1 MLKVHKNAPLF
12 LVYKPLYHSQKIV
25 ATLDKNVLPKRE
37 KIWHNNGQKMF
48 EPGCGPNFIV
58 RKECWLM
65 KCLII
70 DVVSPAIAEE
80 LGKYMEVDTRILP
93 TQAELAG
100 MIGDYEVLIMRVD
113 PAINKEILDAAKKL
127 KVIGVCSVG
136 LNHIDMAVA
145 KEKGIQVFNAPGLND
160 NAVAE
165 LTISK
170 MLDISRHT
178 IPACGDVKVGKNW
191 DKYKFMG
198 RELRGKTLGILG
210 FGRVGQ
216 RVAKLAHAFQMY
228 VVAYDPYLPEYI
240 FDQEATT
247 GGSVEELLTV
257 SDFVSIQMPL
267 TPETKDLFNAKSIAT
282 MKDDAVVLNMA
293 RGGIVNEQDMYEAL
307 KSGRVGGYATDV
319 MENELAAGGLTEG
332 AGFDSPLF
340 ECDNFIV
347 TPHLGAQTSDAA
359 RNIGVHIIHRVK
371 DALSLK

>member
-1 MLKVHKNAPLF
+1 
-12 LVYKPLYHSQKIV
+12 
-25 ATLDKNVLPKRE
+25 
-37 KIWHNNGQKMF
+37 
-48 EPGCGPNFIV
+48 
-58 RKECWLM
+58 M

-70 DVVSPAIAEE
+70 DVVSPAISEE
-80 LGKYMEVDTRILP
+80 LGKYMDVATCKELP
-93 TQAELAG
+93 PSKDELKAE
-100 MIGDYEVLIMRVD
+100 IGDVDVLIMRVD
-113 PAINKEILDAAKKL
+113 PKIDKEVLEAAKKL

-136 LNHIDMAVA
+136 LNHIDMKTA

-178 IPACGDVKVGKNW
+178 IDACNDVKVGKNW

-216 RVAKLAHAFQMY
+216 RVGKLAHAFQMY
-228 VVAYDPYLPEYI
+228 VVAYDPYLPEYV
-240 FDQEATT
+240 FDQEATK
-247 GGSVEELLTV
+247 GVSVEELLKA
-257 SDFVSIQMPL
+257 SDFVTIHMPL
-267 TPETKDLFNAKSIAT
+267 TPETRDLIDSKSIAT
-282 MKDDAVVLNMA
+282 MKDGAVVLNMA

-307 KSGRVGGYATDV
+307 KSGKLGGYATDV
-319 MENELAAGGLTEG
+319 MANELAAGGLTEG

-347 TPHLGAQTSDAA
+347 TPHLGAQTTDAA
-359 RNIGVHIIHRVK
+359 RAIGVHIINKVK
-371 DALSLK
+371 EALNLK

>member
-1 MLKVHKNAPLF
+1 
-12 LVYKPLYHSQKIV
+12 
-25 ATLDKNVLPKRE
+25 
-37 KIWHNNGQKMF
+37 
-48 EPGCGPNFIV
+48 
-58 RKECWLM
+58 M
-65 KCLII
+65 KCLIV

-80 LGKYMEVDTRILP
+80 LGKYMEVDTKILP
-93 TQAELAG
+93 TQEELAG

-136 LNHIDMAVA
+136 LNHIDMNTA

-178 IPACGDVKVGKNW
+178 IDACNDVKVGKNW

-228 VVAYDPYLPEYI
+228 VVAYDPYLPAEV
-240 FDQEATT
+240 FEQQHAT
-247 GGSVEELLTV
+247 SMSIEEVLKV
-257 SDFVSIQMPL
+257 SDFVTIHMPL
-267 TPETKDLFNAKSIAT
+267 NDETRNLFNAKSIAG

-307 KSGRVGGYATDV
+307 KAGKIGGYASDV
-319 MENELAAGGLTEG
+319 MENELASGGLTEG

-340 ECDNFIV
+340 GCDNFIV
-347 TPHLGAQTSDAA
+347 TPHLGAQTVDAS
-359 RNIGVHIIHRVK
+359 RDIGAHIINKVK
-371 DALSLK
+371 EALNLQ

>member
-1 MLKVHKNAPLF
+1 
-12 LVYKPLYHSQKIV
+12 
-25 ATLDKNVLPKRE
+25 
-37 KIWHNNGQKMF
+37 
-48 EPGCGPNFIV
+48 
-58 RKECWLM
+58 M

-70 DVVSPAIAEE
+70 DVVSPAIATE
-80 LGKYMEVDTRILP
+80 LGKYMEVDTKILP
-93 TQAELAG
+93 TQEELAG

-178 IPACGDVKVGKNW
+178 IDACNDVKVGKNW

-228 VVAYDPYLPEYI
+228 VVAYAPYLPEYV
-240 FDQEATT
+240 FDQEATK
-247 GGSVEELLTV
+247 GVSVDELLKV
-257 SDFVSIQMPL
+257 SDFVSIHMPL

-282 MKDDAVVLNMA
+282 MKDGAVVLNMA

-307 KSGRVGGYATDV
+307 KSGKLGGFATDV
-319 MENELAAGGLTEG
+319 MANELAAGGLTEG

-340 ECDNFIV
+340 ECENFIV
-347 TPHLGAQTSDAA
+347 TPHLGAQTTDAA
-359 RNIGVHIIHRVK
+359 RAIGVHIINKVK
-371 DALSLK
+371 DAMGLK

>member
-1 MLKVHKNAPLF
+1 
-12 LVYKPLYHSQKIV
+12 
-25 ATLDKNVLPKRE
+25 
-37 KIWHNNGQKMF
+37 
-48 EPGCGPNFIV
+48 
-58 RKECWLM
+58 M
-65 KCLII
+65 KCLIV

-80 LGKYMEVDTRILP
+80 LGKYMEVDTKILP
-93 TQAELAG
+93 TQEELAG

-136 LNHIDMAVA
+136 LNHIDMNTAA
-145 KEKGIQVFNAPGLND
+145 EKGIQVFNAPGLND

-178 IPACGDVKVGKNW
+178 IDACNDVKVGKNW

-228 VVAYDPYLPEYI
+228 VVAYDPYLPEYV
-240 FDQEATT
+240 FDQEATK
-247 GGSVEELLTV
+247 GVSVDELLKV
-257 SDFVSIQMPL
+257 SDFVTIHMPL

-282 MKDDAVVLNMA
+282 MKDGAVVLNMA

-307 KSGRVGGYATDV
+307 KSGKIGGFATDV
-319 MENELAAGGLTEG
+319 MANELAAGGLTEG

-340 ECDNFIV
+340 ECENFIV
-347 TPHLGAQTSDAA
+347 SPHLGAQTTDAA
-359 RNIGVHIIHRVK
+359 RAIGVHIIGKVK
-371 DALSLK
+371 AAMGLK